1 MRVVLD
7 IEISV
12 EGRFIRT
19 QYCDESGI
27 KDYRWENLPWMWPKR
42 GSGTE
47 FQEINLQWGT
57 SLPELIIWREEL
69 QIVIPIIIMFY

>member
-1 MRVVLD
+1 MKEQNEEL
-7 IEISV
+7 
-12 EGRFIRT
+12 
-19 QYCDESGI
+19 
-27 KDYRWENLPWMWPKR
+27 MWPKR